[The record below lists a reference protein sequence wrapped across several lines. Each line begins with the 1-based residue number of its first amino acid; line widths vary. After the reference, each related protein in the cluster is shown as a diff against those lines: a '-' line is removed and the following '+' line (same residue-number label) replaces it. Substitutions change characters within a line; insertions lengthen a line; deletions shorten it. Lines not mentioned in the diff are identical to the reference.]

1 MSMRPFRRGRAV
13 RATAAL
19 ALLGAAA
26 ALPATGT
33 ATATASASVPASV
46 PASASASASRS
57 APEAASAGAG
67 APKVAFTIADPRIT
81 ESSGLAASRRHP
93 GIVYTHNDSGGVP
106 KVYAL
111 GPNGGVR
118 AVLTLAGAGAR
129 DWEGMALGKDEQG
142 RPAIFVADI
151 GDNLG
156 GAWPYVTLYRIPEP
170 AQLRTQSIEAT
181 RFRLKYADGPR
192 NAETVMIN
200 PRTNRLYIASKL
212 FSGALYEGPA
222 RLSPDGTNKLRKIGG
237 APAMATDGAFAPD
250 GRTCVIRTYFGARL
264 YSVDEEGRP
273 GKSIRSVSV
282 PFQGQ
287 GESITYTAD
296 GRSFLA
302 GSEGRNQPV
311 YEIPVPAQ
319 ARPSQAASPGAE
331 AAGKDGAEREHP
343 ASGTVRTGLFLA
355 LAIAGAVCFG
365 LVRGR
370 RGRGT

>member
-1 MSMRPFRRGRAV
+1 MRHGEGQGMSLRPSRRRRAV
-13 RATAAL
+13 RA
-19 ALLGAAA
+19 AA
-26 ALPATGT
+26 ALVLLG
-33 ATATASASVPASV
+33 TASAFPA
-46 PASASASASRS
+46 PASASPAGSAAGSV
-57 APEAASAGAG
+57 PGGLAADAR
-67 APKVAFTIADPRIT
+67 APKVAFTISDPRIT
-81 ESSGLAASRRHP
+81 ESSGLAASVRHP

-142 RPAIFVADI
+142 RPAIYVADI

-170 AQLRTQSIEAT
+170 AQLRTQSIQAT

-200 PRTNRLYIASKL
+200 ARTNRLYIASKL

-222 RLSPDGTNKLRKIGG
+222 RLSSGRSNTLRKIGD

-264 YSVDEEGRP
+264 YSVDEDGRP
-273 GKSIRSVSV
+273 GKSIRSVSL

-302 GSEGRNQPV
+302 GSEGQNQPV
-311 YEIPVPAQ
+311 YEIPVPDQ
-319 ARPSQAASPGAE
+319 AKPSPAASPGAK
-331 AAGKDGAEREHP
+331 AAGKDNADEGHNDP
-343 ASGTVRTGLFLA
+343 GNVRTGLFLA

-365 LVRGR
+365 LVRR
-370 RGRGT
+370 RGGRGT